1 MIVPTLYGVF
11 SNEVKKLS
19 CFAIVADII
28 QEEICYP
35 FQADYFIIFTHCLV
49 PLVLIFL
56 YLKLPMIVKVILLL
70 EIIITKGIYIMKL
83 NDKIAQLRLSK
94 GYSKYYVAK
103 KVDLSRPTIS
113 NIENGT
119 FNPRYDTLVKLARL
133 YGLTPDELLKGA
145 M

>member
-1 MIVPTLYGVF
+1 M
-11 SNEVKKLS
+11 
-19 CFAIVADII
+19 
-28 QEEICYP
+28 
-35 FQADYFIIFTHCLV
+35 
-49 PLVLIFL
+49 PLVFIFL

-70 EIIITKGIYIMKL
+70 EIIITKAIYIMKL

-119 FNPRYDTLVKLARL
+119 YHDMILWLNWLVYMA
-133 YGLTPDELLKGA
+133 
-145 M
+145 

>member
-1 MIVPTLYGVF
+1 
-11 SNEVKKLS
+11 
-19 CFAIVADII
+19 
-28 QEEICYP
+28 
-35 FQADYFIIFTHCLV
+35 
-49 PLVLIFL
+49 
-56 YLKLPMIVKVILLL
+56 MIVKVILLL
-70 EIIITKGIYIMKL
+70 EIIITKGIYTMKL
-83 NDKIAQLRLSK
+83 NDKIAQLRLSN

-119 FNPRYDTLVKLARL
+119 YNPRYDTLVKLARL